1 MYIETSSP
9 RIKGDNA
16 ILQLSVLGNGAEA
29 CLTFYYHMYG
39 DTMGSLTVSSG
50 NRIVFNASGE
60 QGNYWKKA
68 TRTIYLQN
76 TVGYTSLTY

>member
-50 NRIVFNASGE
+50 NRIVFKRIRRARQLLEKKRRE
-60 QGNYWKKA
+60 QYICK
-68 TRTIYLQN
+68 IL
-76 TVGYTSLTY
+76 